1 MRGTSNTAIQAPKSD
16 VIGPLPPD
24 FDELERPDRALCGSP
39 VALGAI
45 TGKIA
50 GRPAALAFLSREPA
64 FVPARAYWSR
74 NSARV
79 RTSPSSRA
87 RAYCSENCA
96 PAASARLFSMVRT
109 ACGRKPVPIAARFHG
124 VAIAIEFARDV

>member
-1 MRGTSNTAIQAPKSD
+1 MRGTSNTAIQAPNSDVAHKSD

-74 NSARV
+74 NSA
-79 RTSPSSRA
+79 
-87 RAYCSENCA
+87 

-109 ACGRKPVPIAARFHG
+109 ACGRKPVPIAARFHVRNCDRIRQG
-124 VAIAIEFARDV
+124 RLED

>member
-1 MRGTSNTAIQAPKSD
+1 MRGTSNTAIQAPNSDVAHKSD

-64 FVPARAYWSR
+64 FVPARAR
-74 NSARV
+74 TGRET
-79 RTSPSSRA
+79 RRGLGTSPFLAGAHVLLRKLRTGRLS
-87 RAYCSENCA
+87 A
-96 PAASARLFSMVRT
+96 PVLN
-109 ACGRKPVPIAARFHG
+109 
-124 VAIAIEFARDV
+124 